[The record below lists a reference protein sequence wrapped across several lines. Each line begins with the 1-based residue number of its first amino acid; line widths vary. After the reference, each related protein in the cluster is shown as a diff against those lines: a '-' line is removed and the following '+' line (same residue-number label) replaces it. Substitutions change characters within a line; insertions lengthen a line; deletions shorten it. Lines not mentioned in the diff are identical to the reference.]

1 MDLSRSIDPDFL
13 EESSQTNIEDYT
25 CCICQ
30 LIPNPELAIEEE
42 NCGHIFCAQCLSV
55 WQKKIMYVLFV
66 KWKYQ
71 KDQ

>member
-42 NCGHIFCAQCLSV
+42 NCGHIFCSQCLSD
-55 WQKKIMYVLFV
+55 WQK
-66 KWKYQ
+66 
-71 KDQ
+71 